1 MQVLFEV
8 FLFNKVFLNITR
20 EQSIGKHEVHVVYDQ
35 RFTVHYRVI
44 SNTISHLEVFQSER
58 IKSAKQK
65 EGLTFFSYV
74 EEISIGFSTCRRSG

>member
-35 RFTVHYRVI
+35 RFTVCYRVI
-44 SNTISHLEVFQSER
+44 SNTISHLEVLR
-58 IKSAKQK
+58 
-65 EGLTFFSYV
+65 
-74 EEISIGFSTCRRSG
+74 